1 MHKTGQHFT
10 EGTQYETA
18 LLHQRMRNRQPGRI
32 DHPVVIKKNIDIEGT
47 RTVLPAHRFMIRPC
61 GLITTGSGLASGSG
75 CDTVCRSRTDPPR
88 LPLDLL
94 ANIEHM
100 FRLQSRLEDQNL
112 IEKLFRRLESPRR
125 GLPKRRGSRFGS
137 HALRKFE
144 PGTGQRRP
152 RQLFLPLSADA
163 GLQKFRGYP
172 PLTLLCPCRVL
183 QGPQEQ
189 GHYGPNRRKFLPI
202 KYAAVWLFRP
212 NSCNL

>member
-75 CDTVCRSRTDPPR
+75 CDTDTVCRSRTDPPR

-112 IEKLFRRLESPRR
+112 IEKLFRRLESQ
-125 GLPKRRGSRFGS
+125 S
-137 HALRKFE
+137 E
-144 PGTGQRRP
+144 
-152 RQLFLPLSADA
+152 
-163 GLQKFRGYP
+163 
-172 PLTLLCPCRVL
+172 
-183 QGPQEQ
+183 E
-189 GHYGPNRRKFLPI
+189 
-202 KYAAVWLFRP
+202 AAVSAPTRSASLSRAP
-212 NSCNL
+212 ASVARTSPRLPPVNKITRAITSTGRSVCLPSVRNAER